1 MTKLTD
7 SELWDALEEEAVDDE
22 MEAVLAKTPEE
33 RRRDLREAAFD
44 LEKVHAQ
51 ADALVAEPTRPAK
64 VVALR
69 PWRKRLAIAL
79 PTAAALAAG
88 IALVMNLSGP
98 EVVGHGRPDDPPAV
112 HAEALR
118 REARDACGARSWPV
132 CLDRLNQARALDPSG
147 DEAPDI
153 QALRRSAGD
162 PAPHP

>member
-7 SELWDALEEEAVDDE
+7 SELWDALEEDALDDE

-33 RRRDLREAAFD
+33 RRRDLREAGFD
-44 LEKVHAQ
+44 LDKVHAQ

-69 PWRKRLAIAL
+69 PWRRRLAIAL
-79 PTAAALAAG
+79 PTAVALAAG

-98 EVVGHGRPDDPPAV
+98 EVVGHGRDDPPAV
-112 HAEALR
+112 RAEALR
-118 REARDACGARSWPV
+118 REARDACGARNWPI
-132 CLDRLNQARALDPSG
+132 CLDRLNQARALDARG
-147 DEAPDI
+147 DEAPEI

-162 PAPHP
+162 PAAHP

>member
-7 SELWDALEEEAVDDE
+7 AELWDALEEDAIDDA

-33 RRRDLREAAFD
+33 RRRDLREAGFD

-64 VVALR
+64 VVPLH

-79 PTAAALAAG
+79 STAAALAAAIG
-88 IALVMNLSGP
+88 VIVQMSTPDLVS
-98 EVVGHGRPDDPPAV
+98 HGRPDDPPAV
-112 HAEALR
+112 RAAQLR
-118 REARDACGARSWPV
+118 QDARASCEARVWKI
-132 CLDRLNQARALDPSG
+132 CLDRLNEARDLDPGG
-147 DEAPDI
+147 DQAPEI

-162 PAPHP
+162 PSAHP

>member
-33 RRRDLREAAFD
+33 RRRDLREAGFD

-64 VVALR
+64 VIVLR

-88 IALVMNLSGP
+88 IALVVNLSTP
-98 EVVGHGRPDDPPAV
+98 ELVGHGRPDDPPGV
-112 HAEALR
+112 RAETLR
-118 REARDACGARSWPV
+118 RDARDACGARSWKI
-132 CLDRLNQARALDPSG
+132 CLDRLNEARALDPGG
-147 DEAPDI
+147 DQTPEI

-162 PAPHP
+162 PATHP